1 MRPLLQCRDLPPGG
15 GGADVLR
22 PLRLPRLHVVRGPSF
37 RYYKYTSTLIYLH
50 RCVVG
55 YCGHEEYFAAIGDI
69 ECEAGQHGAA
79 VCQVGRYVDIYIY
92 VSKYLHRTCCWGT
105 SAAMT
110 SAAPHWAE
118 YRGDAAVTKQG
129 SYRPARTWGTRS

>member
-1 MRPLLQCRDLPPGG
+1 MCYDHSDCPGSMWCVALLLDIINIHL
-15 GGADVLR
+15 
-22 PLRLPRLHVVRGPSF
+22 
-37 RYYKYTSTLIYLH
+37 YYLC

-69 ECEAGQHGAA
+69 ECEAGRHGAA
-79 VCQVGRYVDIYIY
+79 VCQVGRYVDICIY

-129 SYRPARTWGTRS
+129 SYRPARTWGTRRYSRCASLYCHVLKHL